1 MKGLIAKK
9 VGMTQ
14 VFDESGNLTP
24 VTVIRVEPNTVVAT
38 KTKET
43 CGYDAVVLGVDDMKS
58 NKANKAYAGIFPE
71 NVSPKRT
78 LKEFRDFEKEVKV
91 GDSVGL
97 ELFNES
103 RFLDVTATSK
113 GKGFQGVM
121 KRWGFH
127 GGRATHGSKFHREP
141 GGTGNC
147 TTPGHCFKNTKLPG
161 RMGFR
166 RVTVQNLKI
175 VKIDPELNVILVRG
189 AVPGN
194 KDCTLIVK
202 SAVKKLHGGIRIME
216 KKVYST
222 DGKELRT
229 ITLDDKVFGLPV
241 NDDVIYYAITNELAN
256 MRVGTACTKGR
267 AEVHGSNAKPYK
279 QKGTGNARRGD
290 KKSPIM
296 VGGGTIFGPKPR
308 DFSYSMPKK
317 AKRLA
322 MKSILSMQAQSDRFT
337 VVEDFTVE
345 SGKTKDLVKILD
357 NFVKG
362 ERTVIVLKDDD
373 AKIKQAGRNIPSLS
387 FLSYNRLRAHD
398 LYYARKIV
406 ILEGAVKNL
415 SDFYAEDKEAE

>member
-1 MKGLIAKK
+1 
-9 VGMTQ
+9 
-14 VFDESGNLTP
+14 
-24 VTVIRVEPNTVVAT
+24 
-38 KTKET
+38 
-43 CGYDAVVLGVDDMKS
+43 
-58 NKANKAYAGIFPE
+58 
-71 NVSPKRT
+71 
-78 LKEFRDFEKEVKV
+78 
-91 GDSVGL
+91 
-97 ELFNES
+97 
-103 RFLDVTATSK
+103 
-113 GKGFQGVM
+113 
-121 KRWGFH
+121 
-127 GGRATHGSKFHREP
+127 
-141 GGTGNC
+141 
-147 TTPGHCFKNTKLPG
+147 
-161 RMGFR
+161 
-166 RVTVQNLKI
+166 
-175 VKIDPELNVILVRG
+175 
-189 AVPGN
+189 
-194 KDCTLIVK
+194 
-202 SAVKKLHGGIRIME
+202 ME

-256 MRVGTACTKGR
+256 IRVGTACTKGR

>member
-1 MKGLIAKK
+1 
-9 VGMTQ
+9 
-14 VFDESGNLTP
+14 
-24 VTVIRVEPNTVVAT
+24 
-38 KTKET
+38 
-43 CGYDAVVLGVDDMKS
+43 
-58 NKANKAYAGIFPE
+58 
-71 NVSPKRT
+71 
-78 LKEFRDFEKEVKV
+78 
-91 GDSVGL
+91 
-97 ELFNES
+97 
-103 RFLDVTATSK
+103 
-113 GKGFQGVM
+113 
-121 KRWGFH
+121 
-127 GGRATHGSKFHREP
+127 
-141 GGTGNC
+141 
-147 TTPGHCFKNTKLPG
+147 
-161 RMGFR
+161 
-166 RVTVQNLKI
+166 
-175 VKIDPELNVILVRG
+175 
-189 AVPGN
+189 
-194 KDCTLIVK
+194 
-202 SAVKKLHGGIRIME
+202 ME

-398 LYYARKIV
+398 LYSARKIV

>member
-1 MKGLIAKK
+1 
-9 VGMTQ
+9 
-14 VFDESGNLTP
+14 
-24 VTVIRVEPNTVVAT
+24 
-38 KTKET
+38 
-43 CGYDAVVLGVDDMKS
+43 
-58 NKANKAYAGIFPE
+58 
-71 NVSPKRT
+71 
-78 LKEFRDFEKEVKV
+78 
-91 GDSVGL
+91 
-97 ELFNES
+97 
-103 RFLDVTATSK
+103 
-113 GKGFQGVM
+113 
-121 KRWGFH
+121 
-127 GGRATHGSKFHREP
+127 
-141 GGTGNC
+141 
-147 TTPGHCFKNTKLPG
+147 
-161 RMGFR
+161 
-166 RVTVQNLKI
+166 
-175 VKIDPELNVILVRG
+175 
-189 AVPGN
+189 
-194 KDCTLIVK
+194 
-202 SAVKKLHGGIRIME
+202 ME

-345 SGKTKDLVKILD
+345 RGKTKDLVKILD

>member
-1 MKGLIAKK
+1 
-9 VGMTQ
+9 
-14 VFDESGNLTP
+14 
-24 VTVIRVEPNTVVAT
+24 
-38 KTKET
+38 
-43 CGYDAVVLGVDDMKS
+43 
-58 NKANKAYAGIFPE
+58 
-71 NVSPKRT
+71 
-78 LKEFRDFEKEVKV
+78 
-91 GDSVGL
+91 
-97 ELFNES
+97 
-103 RFLDVTATSK
+103 
-113 GKGFQGVM
+113 
-121 KRWGFH
+121 
-127 GGRATHGSKFHREP
+127 
-141 GGTGNC
+141 
-147 TTPGHCFKNTKLPG
+147 
-161 RMGFR
+161 
-166 RVTVQNLKI
+166 
-175 VKIDPELNVILVRG
+175 
-189 AVPGN
+189 
-194 KDCTLIVK
+194 
-202 SAVKKLHGGIRIME
+202 ME

-337 VVEDFTVE
+337 VVEDVTVE